1 MGGALAGAVPAGAAV
16 PPVDSYQSY
25 VRPQCRPH
33 VEQPGVM
40 EFRDMIISR
49 MGGHND
55 GIHACT
61 GHEHGEGRAWDWRMS
76 AANPGDA
83 KKVQDVL
90 DWLLATDLDGTPH
103 AMARRLGIGNIIW
116 NRRSISLWSHENKV
130 WGPYDG
136 EPHTDHVHF
145 AFSWP
150 GARRETSWF
159 RAAPK
164 PAEWYPNGGA
174 QVLVSTTSGGLFH
187 NVRFGTG
194 AWQGFDDVKRRT
206 KAVLTPVDVA
216 SAMVGG
222 EQHAL
227 VAGADTELWHAIR
240 RSDGSW
246 TPFGNVEDFA
256 GEVGY
261 ISRVTAADVQGA
273 LHVVAVVGGEHVLH
287 TVRSPN
293 GAWTPLH
300 NLEVFAGQVSGVVD
314 VAAAGFA
321 NGEFQL
327 SISLTD
333 GRLLHTLRRIDG
345 SWTAWGDVEA
355 ATHTNPGA
363 PRSLA
368 ATSID
373 GTMHLVADYGPN
385 DIRHTVRYTHG
396 GWEPLRNINQEN
408 QGNTGVLAD
417 VAASGS
423 TNGELQVLAATSSG
437 PVWHAIRRT
446 NGSWT
451 WWGDTGT
458 PGRGSRVSIAI
469 H

>member
-1 MGGALAGAVPAGAAV
+1 
-16 PPVDSYQSY
+16 
-25 VRPQCRPH
+25 
-33 VEQPGVM
+33 
-40 EFRDMIISR
+40 MIMSR
-49 MGGHND
+49 MGGGNL

-61 GHEHGEGRAWDWRMS
+61 GHEHGEGRAWDWEMD
-76 AANPGDA
+76 AAKPGDA
-83 KKVQDVL
+83 TKVEQVL
-90 DWLLATDLDGTPH
+90 NWLLAADGDGNRH

-116 NRRSISLWSHENKV
+116 NRKSITLWSNVPDQEKTWV
-130 WGPYDG
+130 PYGGND
-136 EPHTDHVHF
+136 PHTNHVHF

-159 RAAPK
+159 RAVPK
-164 PAEWYPNGGA
+164 PAEWYPDGGA
-174 QVLVSTTSGGLFH
+174 QVLASTTSGGLFH
-187 NVRFGTG
+187 NTRFGTG

-206 KAVLTPVDVA
+206 GAGFTPVDVA
-216 SAMVGG
+216 SAMVRG

-240 RSDGSW
+240 RVDGSW

-261 ISRVTAADVQGA
+261 ISRVTAADVQGS
-273 LHVVAVVGGEHVLH
+273 LHVVALVAGEHVLH

-293 GAWTPLH
+293 GSWTPLH

-327 SISLTD
+327 SISLAD
-333 GRLLHTLRRIDG
+333 GRLLHTLRRTDG
-345 SWTAWGDVEA
+345 WWTSWGDVEA

-373 GTMHLVADYGPN
+373 GTMHLVADYGLN
-385 DIRHTVRYTHG
+385 DIRHTVRHANG
-396 GWEPLRNINQEN
+396 SWEPLRNINAVN
-408 QGNTGVLAD
+408 DGNTGTLVD

-423 TNGELQVLAATSSG
+423 TTGELQVLAATTSG
-437 PVWHAIRRT
+437 PLWHSIRRT
-446 NGSWT
+446 NGQWT
-451 WWGDTGT
+451 RWGDTGA
-458 PGRGSRVSIAI
+458 PGRISRVGIAI